1 MNLTMVWAARV
12 LVVAAPFHSACA
24 KSAGEACTLDDSC
37 GGELACE
44 AGRCE
49 PIAVLAPK
57 TRSAFAP
64 IAAMCEG
71 IRAAIA
77 KGTIVGDDD
86 LRDAW
91 PSFIRANVLGRI
103 AARRTSERLADWKG
117 DGEAARETFRK
128 LAEPDSVGL
137 DQLNPCGHPIHGIY
151 KSELARLAP

>member
-1 MNLTMVWAARV
+1 M
-12 LVVAAPFHSACA
+12 
-24 KSAGEACTLDDSC
+24 LDDSC

-49 PIAVLAPK
+49 PIALLAPK

-64 IAAMCEG
+64 VAAMCDR

-77 KGTIVGDDD
+77 KGTITDDDD

-91 PSFIRANVLGRI
+91 PAFIRANVLGRI
-103 AARRTSERLADWKG
+103 AARRTSDRLSDWKG
-117 DGEAARETFRK
+117 DSEAARETFRK

-151 KSELARLAP
+151 KSELERLAP